1 MITPVPIKISPPR
14 FFHPIINFLST
25 STVESKDHTRIHW
38 SLPYPSFHRPPNAI
52 LEPKNTI
59 FQDNRFLPLTNWINR
74 NQSSDQFVLPSNVVS
89 PQPKT
94 SSDRHD
100 QQPTS
105 KVNFNL
111 QQRHLLRRHR
121 PNRKPRTSYSVEQL
135 IMLECKYKKRQYLNA
150 AERVEFAVS
159 LGLDENQV
167 SFRPMIICLKV
178 YLLGNLWLF

>member
-1 MITPVPIKISPPR
+1 MIIPVPIKISPPP
-14 FFHPIINFLST
+14 FFHPILNFLATPS
-25 STVESKDHTRIHW
+25 VEIKDHTRIQW
-38 SLPYPSFHRPPNAI
+38 SLPYSSFHRPPTAI

-59 FQDNRFLPLTNWINR
+59 FQDNRFLPLNNWTKR
-74 NQSSDQFVLPSNVVS
+74 NESGDQFTTNPNNNVVN
-89 PQPKT
+89 PHQPKT
-94 SSDRHD
+94 TPDRCHP
-100 QQPTS
+100 QPDT
-105 KVNFNL
+105 KLNFDL

-167 SFRPMIICLKV
+167 SL
-178 YLLGNLWLF
+178 